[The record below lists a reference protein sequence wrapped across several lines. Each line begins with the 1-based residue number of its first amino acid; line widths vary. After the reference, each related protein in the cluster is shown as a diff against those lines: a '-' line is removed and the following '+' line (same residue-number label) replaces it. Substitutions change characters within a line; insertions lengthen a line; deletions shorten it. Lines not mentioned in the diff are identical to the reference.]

1 MLFRSSF
8 PTTLCPVLYPLQSAG
23 QRALTESDKTFNE
36 MLLAVERWHAEVNQ
50 LVKANM
56 QAAMSQAE
64 GYVERLEQE
73 IMELQRR
80 DAELRQI
87 LETEDNIHFLQVGSP
102 GARKTDDLLPG
113 GLRVIND

>member
-1 MLFRSSF
+1 MSF
-8 PTTLCPVLYPLQSAG
+8 PTSLCPMLYTLQGAG

-56 QAAMSQAE
+56 QSAMSQAE

-87 LETEDNIHFLQVGSP
+87 LETEDNIHFLQVGNPSP
-102 GARKTDDLLPG
+102 KRMDDLLPG
-113 GLRVIND
+113 G